1 MKVCLFLFWEV
12 FFFLPLLLPIPFPR
26 NRRWIKYMAIDNR
39 IETLNLKISVEN
51 FLHLSFKNPKVNEQ
65 NYLSLL
71 KIMLKVKKYC
81 PQNSL

>member
-1 MKVCLFLFWEV
+1 
-12 FFFLPLLLPIPFPR
+12 
-26 NRRWIKYMAIDNR
+26 MAIDNR

-51 FLHLSFKNPKVNEQ
+51 FLHLPFKNPKVNEQ